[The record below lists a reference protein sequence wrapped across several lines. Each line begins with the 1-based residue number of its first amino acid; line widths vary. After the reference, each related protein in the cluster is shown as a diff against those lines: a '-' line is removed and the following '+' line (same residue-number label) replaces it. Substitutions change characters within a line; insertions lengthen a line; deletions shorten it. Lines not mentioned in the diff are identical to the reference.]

1 MLQNTYSSFVGCDRT
16 NTNKAS
22 FTGFPQISH
31 SHIGSPTTSPT
42 AWPPMKAG
50 QDLGVIDANVSVKLR
65 PIVTA
70 GFAKEV
76 EEENQ

>member
-31 SHIGSPTTSPT
+31 SHIGSPTTKPT
-42 AWPPMKAG
+42 AWPPMKAD
-50 QDLGVIDANVSVKLR
+50 QDLIVMEAKVSVKER

-70 GFAKEV
+70 GFAKDV
-76 EEENQ
+76 DEENQ